1 MKRSAI
7 LLVFCSLLIFGCNKK
22 EPTTSKAELKTFDD
36 SLSYVLGMQL
46 AEQTHRDS
54 IKINID
60 LYSRGYKDGSDTNKK
75 NRIINDSGVAIVF
88 GKFQTIIQQKQAA
101 QMAQYEAQ
109 QKAKAEE
116 LQKLTANFLSE
127 NRKKPG
133 VKETKSGLQ
142 YEILKQGTGRSI
154 QPNDVIK
161 MKYVAYFP
169 TGEVF
174 DSLYKSAPTQFP
186 AQKIFPGWEEAA
198 SLMRIGGKYK
208 FVFPP
213 KLAFGEK
220 GSGPIPPNA
229 IIIFDVEV
237 IDAQPIPQQLQQ
249 GIQVQ
254 PQRQR

>member
-7 LLVFCSLLIFGCNKK
+7 LLVFCSLLIFGCNNN
-22 EPTTSKAELKTFDD
+22 EPTTSKTELKTFDD
-36 SLSYVLGMQL
+36 SLSYALGMQL
-46 AEQTHRDS
+46 AEQTKRDS

-60 LYSRGYKDGSDTNKK
+60 MYTRGYMDASDTNKK
-75 NRIINDSGVAIVF
+75 RAISDSGIAIVY
-88 GKFQTIIQQKQAA
+88 GKFQTIMQKKQAE

-142 YEILKQGTGRSI
+142 YEIIKQGTGRSI

-174 DSLYKSAPTQFP
+174 DSSYKNTPAQFP
-186 AQKIFPGWEEAA
+186 AQRVFPGWDEAA

-237 IDAQPIPQQLQQ
+237 IDAQPIPQQMQQ

-254 PQRQR
+254 PQRQK